1 MELEPE
7 EEDEEDE
14 EGYAGNESQHS
25 SGDEGDAN
33 DAPEISILDL
43 HSDNPMMSY
52 NNSVF
57 SCQWAT
63 NVGTELLFMAH
74 DRDSKLPILR
84 KLAGGVDLLAAS
96 SARLISNPVHLEARK
111 RKRSPDREYERGSNL
126 RAKQRLFPVGHQA
139 NDRRKDQATFL
150 ENLMNVKDDKGEED
164 DVTVVVEKRLSQRKW
179 KIRNKEIREA
189 ERRELRK
196 AATNKQKRYT
206 DEAVANAQQRLQ
218 EMDEEDIAAANMP
231 FSHPKRRLAYK
242 NAPGKKAGRKAKGVP
257 GADAALAEK
266 NKTRLG
272 QRIEEEQTLDS
283 DGHDDEVD
291 EEAGTDEDE
300 ENYATP
306 EMILEPIAEG
316 EEEEED
322 EEGEEEEFYS
332 AESET
337 KGDLDDENAAEEYDE
352 DAPRE
357 YDDEM
362 QM

>member
-1 MELEPE
+1 MELEE
-7 EEDEEDE
+7 EEQEEDEEDE
-14 EGYAGNESQHS
+14 EGDAGNESQHS

-52 NNSVF
+52 NNSIF

-111 RKRSPDREYERGSNL
+111 RKRSPDREFERGSNL
-126 RAKQRLFPVGHQA
+126 SVKQRLFPVGHQA

-150 ENLMNVKDDKGEED
+150 ENLMNVKDDKGEDD

-179 KIRNKEIREA
+179 KTRSKELREA
-189 ERRELRK
+189 EKRELKK
-196 AATNKQKRYT
+196 AATNKQNRYAA
-206 DEAVANAQQRLQ
+206 EAVARAQKRLQ
-218 EMDEEDIAAANMP
+218 EMDEEDIAVANMP

-242 NAPGKKAGRKAKGVP
+242 NAPPKKAGRKAKGVT

-266 NKTRLG
+266 HKSRLG
-272 QRIEEEQTLDS
+272 QRIEEVKALDS
-283 DGHDDEVD
+283 DDEEEDDDEG
-291 EEAGTDEDE
+291 EED
-300 ENYATP
+300 YATP
-306 EMILEPIAEG
+306 DMGLEPIAEG
-316 EEEEED
+316 EE
-322 EEGEEEEFYS
+322 EEEEFYS

-337 KGDLDDENAAEEYDE
+337 KDQLEDE
-352 DAPRE
+352 DALGE
-357 YDDEM
+357 DDEDDPGNYNDAEDAPGE
-362 QM
+362 